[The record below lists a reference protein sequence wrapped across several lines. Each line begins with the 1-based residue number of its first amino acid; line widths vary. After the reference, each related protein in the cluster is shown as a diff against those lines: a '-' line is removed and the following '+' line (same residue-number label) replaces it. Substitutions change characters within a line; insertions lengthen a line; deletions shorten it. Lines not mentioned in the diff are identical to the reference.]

1 MAGVARKAPA
11 KRKAKSPSSGQKIL
25 QASWVDRLMHMLP
38 FSEQDVQRV
47 ITWIILAAITLLA
60 FAAAQYAGL
69 TAAAYQQYAMLAA
82 KAGFQVQRVEVTGVK
97 RFDQKSVYKS
107 VYQLV
112 LAEKDRAM
120 PLVDIDKVR
129 ADLLKYGWIK
139 DARVARRLPDTL
151 AVEIIER
158 EPAAIWQRGGRY
170 SLIDAN
176 GIVLAHV
183 RAGEGGDLPILN
195 GNDAN
200 THIVALNALLDKAS
214 ALKSQVSGASWI
226 GNRRW
231 DLQFQ
236 TGETLALPEGE
247 AEAAKALLNFARL
260 DGVHRLLGRDLIHF
274 DLRDP
279 NRAYFRKALKAEAVK
294 VQPAEPV
301 KVENK
306 DSTEKNEIPSK
317 NNGLTA

>member
-1 MAGVARKAPA
+1 M
-11 KRKAKSPSSGQKIL
+11 L
-25 QASWVDRLMHMLP
+25 QASWVDTLIRILP
-38 FSEQDVQRV
+38 LTEKEVQRIV
-47 ITWIILAAITLLA
+47 TWAILSVLTLLA
-60 FAAAQYAGL
+60 LVAAQYAGL
-69 TAAAYQQYAMLAA
+69 TAAAYQQYAALAA
-82 KAGFQVQRVEVTGVK
+82 KAGFQVKRVPVTGMERV
-97 RFDQKSVYKS
+97 DQLK

-120 PLVDIDKVR
+120 PLVDIEKIR
-129 ADLLKYGWIK
+129 ADLLQYGWIK
-139 DARVARRLPDTL
+139 DARVSRRLPDTL

-158 EPAAIWQRGGRY
+158 KPAALWQRNGRY

-176 GIVLAHV
+176 GIVLANV
-183 RAGEGGDLPILN
+183 RAGEGGDLPTLN
-195 GNDAN
+195 GNEAN
-200 THIVALNALLDKAS
+200 EHIVALNALLDNAS

-226 GNRRW
+226 GKRRW

-279 NRAYFRKALKAEAVK
+279 DRAYFRKAPKAK
-294 VQPAEPV
+294 PV
-301 KVENK
+301 KVENN
-306 DSTEKNEIPSK
+306 DNNENNEITSK

>member
-1 MAGVARKAPA
+1 MAGVARKAPT
-11 KRKAKSPSSGQKIL
+11 KRKAKSPSPRQKVL
-25 QASWVDRLMHMLP
+25 QASWMDMLMRVLP
-38 FSEQDVQRV
+38 LSEQDVQRI
-47 ITWIILAAITLLA
+47 ITWIMLSALTLLA

-69 TAAAYQQYAMLAA
+69 TAAAYQQYATLAA
-82 KAGFQVQRVEVTGVK
+82 KAGFQVQRVEVTGMERV
-97 RFDQKSVYKS
+97 DQLK

-120 PLVDIDKVR
+120 PLVDIEKVR
-129 ADLLKYGWIK
+129 ADLLQYGWIK

-151 AVEIIER
+151 AVEIVER
-158 EPAAIWQRGGRY
+158 KPVAIWQRNGKY

-176 GIVLAHV
+176 GIVLANV
-183 RAGEGGDLPILN
+183 RAGEGGDLPTLN
-195 GNDAN
+195 GAEAN
-200 THIVALNALLDKAS
+200 THIVALNALLDNAS
-214 ALKSQVSGASWI
+214 ALKSQVSGATWI

-279 NRAYFRKALKAEAVK
+279 NRAYFRKAPKAEAVK
-294 VQPAEPV
+294 VQQAEPV

-306 DSTEKNEIPSK
+306 DTNKDSEITSK

>member
-1 MAGVARKAPA
+1 MPGVARKAPA
-11 KRKAKSPSSGQKIL
+11 KRKAKSPSPRQKML
-25 QASWVDRLMHMLP
+25 QASWVDTLIRILP
-38 FSEQDVQRV
+38 LTEKEVQRIVTWV
-47 ITWIILAAITLLA
+47 ILSVLTLLA
-60 FAAAQYAGL
+60 LVAAQYAGL
-69 TAAAYQQYAMLAA
+69 TAAAYQQYAALAA
-82 KAGFQVQRVEVTGVK
+82 KAGFQVKRVPVTGMERV
-97 RFDQKSVYKS
+97 DQLK

-120 PLVDIDKVR
+120 PLVDIEKIR
-129 ADLLKYGWIK
+129 ADLLQYGWIK
-139 DARVARRLPDTL
+139 DARVSRRLPDTL

-158 EPAAIWQRGGRY
+158 KPAALWQRDGKY

-176 GIVLAHV
+176 GIVLANV
-183 RAGEGGDLPILN
+183 RAGEGGDLPTLN
-195 GNDAN
+195 GNGAN
-200 THIVALNALLDKAS
+200 EHIVALNALLDNAS

-226 GNRRW
+226 GKRRW

-247 AEAAKALLNFARL
+247 AEATKALLNFARL

-279 NRAYFRKALKAEAVK
+279 DRAYFRKAPKAK
-294 VQPAEPV
+294 PV
-301 KVENK
+301 KVENN
-306 DSTEKNEIPSK
+306 ENNENNEITSK

>member
-11 KRKAKSPSSGQKIL
+11 KRKTKSPSSGQKIL

-47 ITWIILAAITLLA
+47 ISWIILAAITLLA

-69 TAAAYQQYAMLAA
+69 TAAAYQQYAALAA

-158 EPAAIWQRGGRY
+158 EPAAIWQRGGKY

-279 NRAYFRKALKAEAVK
+279 NRAYFRKAQKAEAVK

-306 DSTEKNEIPSK
+306 DSTEKNEITSK

>member
-11 KRKAKSPSSGQKIL
+11 KRKAKSPSQRQKML
-25 QASWVDRLMHMLP
+25 QASWVDMLIRILP
-38 FSEQDVQRV
+38 LTEQEVQRIV
-47 ITWIILAAITLLA
+47 TWVILAALTLLA
-60 FAAAQYAGL
+60 LVAAQYTGL
-69 TAAAYQQYAMLAA
+69 TAAAYQQYAALAV
-82 KAGFQVQRVEVTGVK
+82 KAGFQVKRVPVTGMERV
-97 RFDQKSVYKS
+97 DQLK

-120 PLVDIDKVR
+120 PLVDIEKIR
-129 ADLLKYGWIK
+129 ADLLQYGWIK
-139 DARVARRLPDTL
+139 DARVSRRLPDTL

-158 EPAAIWQRGGRY
+158 KPAALWQRNGKY

-176 GIVLAHV
+176 GVVLANV
-183 RAGEGGDLPILN
+183 RAGEGGDLPTLN
-195 GNDAN
+195 GNQAN
-200 THIVALNALLDKAS
+200 AHIVALNALLDNAS

-260 DGVHRLLGRDLIHF
+260 DGVHGLLGRDLIHF

-279 NRAYFRKALKAEAVK
+279 DRAYFRKAPKAKPVKAESN
-294 VQPAEPV
+294 
-301 KVENK
+301 ENN
-306 DSTEKNEIPSK
+306 DNNEITSK
-317 NNGLTA
+317 NNGRTA

>member
-1 MAGVARKAPA
+1 MVGVARKAPA
-11 KRKAKSPSSGQKIL
+11 KRKAKSPSPRQKM
-25 QASWVDRLMHMLP
+25 QQSSWVDMLIRILP
-38 FSEQDVQRV
+38 LTEKEVQRIV
-47 ITWIILAAITLLA
+47 TWVILAALTLLA
-60 FAAAQYAGL
+60 LVAAQYAGL
-69 TAAAYQQYAMLAA
+69 TAAAYQQYAALAV
-82 KAGFQVQRVEVTGVK
+82 KAGFQVKRVPVTGMERV
-97 RFDQKSVYKS
+97 DQLK

-120 PLVDIDKVR
+120 PLVDIEKIR
-129 ADLLKYGWIK
+129 ADLLQYGWIK
-139 DARVARRLPDTL
+139 DARVSRRLPDTL

-158 EPAAIWQRGGRY
+158 KPAALWQRNGKY

-176 GIVLAHV
+176 GIVLANV
-183 RAGEGGDLPILN
+183 RAGEGGDLPTLN
-195 GNDAN
+195 GNEAN
-200 THIVALNALLDKAS
+200 AHIVALNALLDNAS

-279 NRAYFRKALKAEAVK
+279 DRAYFRKAPKAKPVKAESN
-294 VQPAEPV
+294 
-301 KVENK
+301 ENN
-306 DSTEKNEIPSK
+306 DNNEITSK
-317 NNGLTA
+317 NNGRTA

>member
-11 KRKAKSPSSGQKIL
+11 KRKAKSPSPRQKML
-25 QASWVDRLMHMLP
+25 QASWVDTLIRILP
-38 FSEQDVQRV
+38 LTEKEVQRIV
-47 ITWIILAAITLLA
+47 TWVILAVLTLLA
-60 FAAAQYAGL
+60 LVAAQYAGL
-69 TAAAYQQYAMLAA
+69 TAAAYQQYAALAA
-82 KAGFQVQRVEVTGVK
+82 KAGFQVKRVPVTGMERV
-97 RFDQKSVYKS
+97 DQLK

-120 PLVDIDKVR
+120 PLVDIEKIR
-129 ADLLKYGWIK
+129 ADLLQYGWIK
-139 DARVARRLPDTL
+139 DARVSRRLPDTL

-158 EPAAIWQRGGRY
+158 KPAALWQRNGKY

-176 GIVLAHV
+176 GIVLANV
-183 RAGEGGDLPILN
+183 RADEGGDLPMLN
-195 GNDAN
+195 GNEAN
-200 THIVALNALLDKAS
+200 EHIVALNALLDNAS
-214 ALKSQVSGASWI
+214 ALKSQVSGATWI
-226 GNRRW
+226 GKRRW

-274 DLRDP
+274 DLRDSD
-279 NRAYFRKALKAEAVK
+279 RAYFRKAPKAK
-294 VQPAEPV
+294 PV
-301 KVENK
+301 KVENN
-306 DSTEKNEIPSK
+306 DNNENNEITSK

>member
-11 KRKAKSPSSGQKIL
+11 KRKAKSPSPRQKVL
-25 QASWVDRLMHMLP
+25 QASWVDTLIRILP
-38 FSEQDVQRV
+38 LTEKEVQRIV
-47 ITWIILAAITLLA
+47 TWVILAVLTLLA
-60 FAAAQYAGL
+60 LVAAQYAGL
-69 TAAAYQQYAMLAA
+69 TAAAYQQYAALAA
-82 KAGFQVQRVEVTGVK
+82 KAGFQVKRVPVTGMERV
-97 RFDQKSVYKS
+97 DQLK

-120 PLVDIDKVR
+120 PLVDIEKIR
-129 ADLLKYGWIK
+129 ADLLQYGWIK
-139 DARVARRLPDTL
+139 DARVSRRLPDTL

-158 EPAAIWQRGGRY
+158 KPAALWQRNGKY

-176 GIVLAHV
+176 GIVLANV
-183 RAGEGGDLPILN
+183 RADEGGDLPMLN
-195 GNDAN
+195 GNEAN
-200 THIVALNALLDKAS
+200 EHIVALNALLDNAS

-226 GNRRW
+226 GKRRW

-279 NRAYFRKALKAEAVK
+279 DRAYFRKAPKAK
-294 VQPAEPV
+294 PV
-301 KVENK
+301 KVENN
-306 DSTEKNEIPSK
+306 DNNENNEITSK

>member
-1 MAGVARKAPA
+1 MATATRKPAA
-11 KRKAKSPSSGQKIL
+11 KRKSAAPSPRQKVQQI
-25 QASWVDRLMHMLP
+25 SWVDKAMRTLP
-38 FSEQDVQRV
+38 FSEEEVQRV
-47 ITWIILAAITLLA
+47 ITWIFVAALTVLA

-69 TAAAYQQYAMLAA
+69 TAAAYQQYAALAA
-82 KAGFQVQRVEVTGVK
+82 KAGFQVQRVEVTGMERV
-97 RFDQKSVYKS
+97 DQLK

-129 ADLLKYGWIK
+129 ADLLQYGWIK

-158 EPAAIWQRGGRY
+158 KPAAVWQRDGKY
-170 SLIDAN
+170 SLIDAD
-176 GIVLAHV
+176 GIVLANV
-183 RAGEGGDLPILN
+183 RPGEGGDLPTLN

-200 THIVALNALLDKAS
+200 QQTVALNALLDKAS
-214 ALKSQVSGASWI
+214 ALKSQVSGATWV

-231 DLQFQ
+231 DLKFQ

-247 AEAAKALLNFARL
+247 AEAAKALLNFARM

-279 NRAYFRKALKAEAVK
+279 DRAYFRKAPK
-294 VQPAEPV
+294 AEPV
-301 KVENK
+301 KVET
-306 DSTEKNEIPSK
+306 DSEITSK
-317 NNGLTA
+317 TSGLTA

>member
-11 KRKAKSPSSGQKIL
+11 KRKAKSPSPRQKVL
-25 QASWVDRLMHMLP
+25 QSSWVDMLIRALP
-38 FSEQDVQRV
+38 LSEQDVQRI
-47 ITWIILAAITLLA
+47 ITWIILAAFTLLA
-60 FAAAQYAGL
+60 FVAAQYAGL
-69 TAAAYQQYAMLAA
+69 TAAAYQQYAALAA
-82 KAGFQVQRVEVTGVK
+82 KAGFEVQRVEVTGMERV
-97 RFDQKSVYKS
+97 DQLK

-129 ADLLKYGWIK
+129 ADLLQYGWIK
-139 DARVARRLPDTL
+139 DARVSRQLPNTL

-158 EPAAIWQRGGRY
+158 KPAAIWQRNGKY

-176 GIVLAHV
+176 GIVLANV
-183 RAGEGGDLPILN
+183 RAGEGGDLPTLN
-195 GNDAN
+195 GIEAN
-200 THIVALNALLDKAS
+200 THIVALNALLDNAS
-214 ALKSQVSGASWI
+214 ALKSQVSGATWI

-279 NRAYFRKALKAEAVK
+279 NRAYFRKAPKAEPVK
-294 VQPAEPV
+294 VQQAEPV

-306 DSTEKNEIPSK
+306 DDSKNNEITTK

>member
-1 MAGVARKAPA
+1 MATATRKPAA
-11 KRKAKSPSSGQKIL
+11 KRKATSPIPRQKVRQI
-25 QASWVDRLMHMLP
+25 SWVDKAMRTLP
-38 FSEQDVQRV
+38 FSEEEVQRV
-47 ITWIILAAITLLA
+47 ITWIFVAALTVLA

-69 TAAAYQQYAMLAA
+69 TAAAYQQYAALAV
-82 KAGFQVQRVEVTGVK
+82 KAGFQVQRVEVTGMERV
-97 RFDQKSVYKS
+97 DQLK

-129 ADLLKYGWIK
+129 ADLLQYGWIK

-158 EPAAIWQRGGRY
+158 KPAAVWQRDGKY
-170 SLIDAN
+170 SLIDAD
-176 GIVLAHV
+176 GIVLANV
-183 RAGEGGDLPILN
+183 GPGEGGDLPTLN

-200 THIVALNALLDKAS
+200 QQTVALNALLDKAS
-214 ALKSQVSGASWI
+214 ALKSQVSGATWV

-231 DLQFQ
+231 DLKFQ

-247 AEAAKALLNFARL
+247 AEAAKALLNFARM

-279 NRAYFRKALKAEAVK
+279 DRAYFRKAPK
-294 VQPAEPV
+294 AEPV
-301 KVENK
+301 KVEN
-306 DSTEKNEIPSK
+306 NEITSK
-317 NNGLTA
+317 TSGLTA

>member
-1 MAGVARKAPA
+1 MATATRKPAA
-11 KRKAKSPSSGQKIL
+11 KRKANSSSPRQKVRQI
-25 QASWVDRLMHMLP
+25 SWVDKAMRTLP
-38 FSEQDVQRV
+38 FSEEEVQRF
-47 ITWIILAAITLLA
+47 ITWIFVAALTVLA
-60 FAAAQYAGL
+60 FVAAQYSGL
-69 TAAAYQQYAMLAA
+69 TAAAYQQYAALAA
-82 KAGFQVQRVEVTGVK
+82 KAGFQVQRVEVTGMERV
-97 RFDQKSVYKS
+97 DQLK

-129 ADLLKYGWIK
+129 ADLLQYGWIK

-158 EPAAIWQRGGRY
+158 KPAAVWQRDGKY
-170 SLIDAN
+170 SLIDAD
-176 GIVLAHV
+176 GIVLANV
-183 RAGEGGDLPILN
+183 RPGEGGDLPTLN

-200 THIVALNALLDKAS
+200 QQTVALNALLDKAS
-214 ALKSQVSGASWI
+214 ALKSQVSGATWV

-231 DLQFQ
+231 DLKFQ

-247 AEAAKALLNFARL
+247 AEAAKALLNFARM

-279 NRAYFRKALKAEAVK
+279 DRAYFRKAPK
-294 VQPAEPV
+294 AEPV
-301 KVENK
+301 KVEN
-306 DSTEKNEIPSK
+306 NEITSK
-317 NNGLTA
+317 TSGLTA

>member
-11 KRKAKSPSSGQKIL
+11 KRKAKSPSPRQKML
-25 QASWVDRLMHMLP
+25 QASWVDTLIRILP
-38 FSEQDVQRV
+38 LTEKEVQRIV
-47 ITWIILAAITLLA
+47 TWVILAVLTLLA
-60 FAAAQYAGL
+60 LVAAQYAGL
-69 TAAAYQQYAMLAA
+69 TAAAYQQYAALAA
-82 KAGFQVQRVEVTGVK
+82 KAGFQVKRVPVTGMERV
-97 RFDQKSVYKS
+97 DQLK

-120 PLVDIDKVR
+120 PLVDIEKIR
-129 ADLLKYGWIK
+129 ADLLQYGWIK
-139 DARVARRLPDTL
+139 DARVSRRLPDTL

-158 EPAAIWQRGGRY
+158 KPAALWQRNGRY

-176 GIVLAHV
+176 GIVLANV
-183 RAGEGGDLPILN
+183 RAGEGGDLPMLN
-195 GNDAN
+195 GNEAN
-200 THIVALNALLDKAS
+200 EHIVALNALLDNAS

-279 NRAYFRKALKAEAVK
+279 DRAYFRKAPKAK
-294 VQPAEPV
+294 PV
-301 KVENK
+301 KAQSNEN
-306 DSTEKNEIPSK
+306 DENNEITSK

>member
-11 KRKAKSPSSGQKIL
+11 KRKAKSPSPRQKVL
-25 QASWVDRLMHMLP
+25 QASWVDTLIRILP
-38 FSEQDVQRV
+38 LTEKEVQRIV
-47 ITWIILAAITLLA
+47 TWAILAVLTLLA
-60 FAAAQYAGL
+60 LVAAQYAGL
-69 TAAAYQQYAMLAA
+69 TAAAYQQYAALAA
-82 KAGFQVQRVEVTGVK
+82 KAGFQVKRVPVTGMERV
-97 RFDQKSVYKS
+97 DQLK

-120 PLVDIDKVR
+120 PLVDIEKIR
-129 ADLLKYGWIK
+129 ADLLQYGWIK
-139 DARVARRLPDTL
+139 DARVSRRLPDTL

-158 EPAAIWQRGGRY
+158 KPAALWQRNGKY

-176 GIVLAHV
+176 GIVLANV
-183 RAGEGGDLPILN
+183 RADEGGDLPMLN
-195 GNDAN
+195 GNEAN
-200 THIVALNALLDKAS
+200 EHIVALNALLDNAS
-214 ALKSQVSGASWI
+214 ALKSQVSGATWI
-226 GNRRW
+226 GKRRW

-279 NRAYFRKALKAEAVK
+279 DRAYFRKAPKAK
-294 VQPAEPV
+294 PV
-301 KVENK
+301 KAQSNEN
-306 DSTEKNEIPSK
+306 DENNEITSK

>member
-1 MAGVARKAPA
+1 MVAATRKPAA
-11 KRKAKSPSSGQKIL
+11 KRKAAAPSPRQKVRKI
-25 QASWVDRLMHMLP
+25 SWVDKLMRTLP
-38 FSEQDVQRV
+38 FSEEEVQRV
-47 ITWIILAAITLLA
+47 ITWVFLAALTVLA

-69 TAAAYQQYAMLAA
+69 TATAYQQYAALAA
-82 KAGFQVQRVEVTGVK
+82 KAGFQVQRVEVTGMERV
-97 RFDQKSVYKS
+97 DQLK

-120 PLVDIDKVR
+120 PLVDIEKVR
-129 ADLLKYGWIK
+129 SDLLQYGWIK

-158 EPAAIWQRGGRY
+158 KPTAIWQRDGKY
-170 SLIDAN
+170 SLIDAD
-176 GIVLAHV
+176 GIVLANV
-183 RAGEGGDLPILN
+183 RPGEGGDLPTLN

-200 THIVALNALLDKAS
+200 RQTIALNALLDQAS
-214 ALKSQVSGASWI
+214 ALKAQVSGATWV

-247 AEAAKALLNFARL
+247 TAAAKALLNFARM

-279 NRAYFRKALKAEAVK
+279 DRAYFRKAPKTE
-294 VQPAEPV
+294 PA
-301 KVENK
+301 KVE
-306 DSTEKNEIPSK
+306 TNEISSK
-317 NNGLTA
+317 NNGQTA

>member
-11 KRKAKSPSSGQKIL
+11 KRKAKSPSPRQKVL
-25 QASWVDRLMHMLP
+25 QSSWVDMLIRALP
-38 FSEQDVQRV
+38 LSEQDVQRI
-47 ITWIILAAITLLA
+47 ITWIILAAFTLLA
-60 FAAAQYAGL
+60 FVAAQYAGL
-69 TAAAYQQYAMLAA
+69 TAAAYQQYAALAA
-82 KAGFQVQRVEVTGVK
+82 KAGFEVQRVEVTGMERV
-97 RFDQKSVYKS
+97 DQLK

-129 ADLLKYGWIK
+129 ADLLQYGWIK
-139 DARVARRLPDTL
+139 DARVSRQLPNTL

-158 EPAAIWQRGGRY
+158 KPAAIWQRNGKY

-176 GIVLAHV
+176 GIVLANV
-183 RAGEGGDLPILN
+183 RAGEGGDLPTLN
-195 GNDAN
+195 GIEAN
-200 THIVALNALLDKAS
+200 THIVALNALLDNAS
-214 ALKSQVSGASWI
+214 ALKSQVSGATWI

-279 NRAYFRKALKAEAVK
+279 NRAYFRKAPKAEPTK
-294 VQPAEPV
+294 VQQAEPV
-301 KVENK
+301 KVDNK
-306 DSTEKNEIPSK
+306 DDNKNNEITTK

>member
-11 KRKAKSPSSGQKIL
+11 KRKAKSPSPRQKML
-25 QASWVDRLMHMLP
+25 QASWVDTLIRILP
-38 FSEQDVQRV
+38 LTEKEVQRIV
-47 ITWIILAAITLLA
+47 TWAILSVLTLLA
-60 FAAAQYAGL
+60 LVAAQYAGL
-69 TAAAYQQYAMLAA
+69 TAAAYQQYAALAA
-82 KAGFQVQRVEVTGVK
+82 KAGFQVKRVPVTGMERV
-97 RFDQKSVYKS
+97 DQLK

-120 PLVDIDKVR
+120 PLVDIEKIR
-129 ADLLKYGWIK
+129 ADLLQYGWIK
-139 DARVARRLPDTL
+139 DARVSRRLPDTL

-158 EPAAIWQRGGRY
+158 KPAALWQRNGKY

-176 GIVLAHV
+176 GIVLANV
-183 RAGEGGDLPILN
+183 RADEGGDLPMLN
-195 GNDAN
+195 GNEAN
-200 THIVALNALLDKAS
+200 EHIVALNALLDNAS
-214 ALKSQVSGASWI
+214 ALKSQVSGATWI
-226 GNRRW
+226 GKRRW

-279 NRAYFRKALKAEAVK
+279 DRAYFRKAPKAK
-294 VQPAEPV
+294 PV
-301 KVENK
+301 KVENN
-306 DSTEKNEIPSK
+306 DNNENNEITSK

>member
-11 KRKAKSPSSGQKIL
+11 KRKAKSPSPRQKVL
-25 QASWVDRLMHMLP
+25 QSSWVDVLIRALP
-38 FSEQDVQRV
+38 LSEQDVQRI
-47 ITWIILAAITLLA
+47 ITWIILAAFTLLA
-60 FAAAQYAGL
+60 FVAAQYAGL
-69 TAAAYQQYAMLAA
+69 TAAAYQQYAALAA
-82 KAGFQVQRVEVTGVK
+82 KAGFEVQRVEVTGMERV
-97 RFDQKSVYKS
+97 DQLK

-129 ADLLKYGWIK
+129 ADLLQYGWIK
-139 DARVARRLPDTL
+139 DARVSRQLPNTL

-158 EPAAIWQRGGRY
+158 KPAAIWQRNGKY

-176 GIVLAHV
+176 GIVLANV
-183 RAGEGGDLPILN
+183 RAGEGGDLPTLN
-195 GNDAN
+195 GIEAN
-200 THIVALNALLDKAS
+200 THIVALNALLDNAS
-214 ALKSQVSGASWI
+214 ALKSQVSGATWI

-279 NRAYFRKALKAEAVK
+279 NRAYFRKAPKAEPTK
-294 VQPAEPV
+294 VQQAEPV
-301 KVENK
+301 KVDNK
-306 DSTEKNEIPSK
+306 DDNKNNEITTK

>member
-11 KRKAKSPSSGQKIL
+11 KRKAKSPSPRQKVL
-25 QASWVDRLMHMLP
+25 QASWVDTLIRLLP
-38 FSEQDVQRV
+38 LTEKEVQRIV
-47 ITWIILAAITLLA
+47 TWVILAVLTLLA
-60 FAAAQYAGL
+60 LVAAQYAGL
-69 TAAAYQQYAMLAA
+69 TAAAYQQYAALAA
-82 KAGFQVQRVEVTGVK
+82 KAGFQVKRVPVTGMERV
-97 RFDQKSVYKS
+97 DQLK

-120 PLVDIDKVR
+120 PLVDIEKIR
-129 ADLLKYGWIK
+129 ADLLQYGWIK

-158 EPAAIWQRGGRY
+158 KPAALWQRDGKY

-176 GIVLAHV
+176 GIVLANV
-183 RAGEGGDLPILN
+183 RAGEGGDLPTLN
-195 GNDAN
+195 GNQAN
-200 THIVALNALLDKAS
+200 AHIVALNALLDNAS
-214 ALKSQVSGASWI
+214 ALKSQVSGATWI

-279 NRAYFRKALKAEAVK
+279 DRAYFRKAPKAKPVKAENN
-294 VQPAEPV
+294 
-301 KVENK
+301 ENN
-306 DSTEKNEIPSK
+306 ENNEITPK

>member
-1 MAGVARKAPA
+1 
-11 KRKAKSPSSGQKIL
+11 
-25 QASWVDRLMHMLP
+25 MLP

-47 ITWIILAAITLLA
+47 VTWIILVALTLLA

-69 TAAAYQQYAMLAA
+69 TAAAYQQYAALAA
-82 KAGFQVQRVEVTGVK
+82 KAGFQVQRVEVTGMERV
-97 RFDQKSVYKS
+97 DQLK

-120 PLVDIDKVR
+120 PLVDIEKIR
-129 ADLLKYGWIK
+129 ADLLQYGWIK
-139 DARVARRLPDTL
+139 DARVSRRLPDTL

-158 EPAAIWQRGGRY
+158 KPAALWQRNGKY

-176 GIVLAHV
+176 GIVLANV
-183 RAGEGGDLPILN
+183 RADEGGDLPMLN
-195 GNDAN
+195 GNEAN
-200 THIVALNALLDKAS
+200 EHIVALNALLDNAS
-214 ALKSQVSGASWI
+214 ALKSQVSGATWI
-226 GNRRW
+226 GKRRW

-279 NRAYFRKALKAEAVK
+279 DRAYFRKAPKAK
-294 VQPAEPV
+294 PV
-301 KVENK
+301 KAQSNEN
-306 DSTEKNEIPSK
+306 DENNEITSK

>member
-11 KRKAKSPSSGQKIL
+11 KRKAKSPSPRQKML
-25 QASWVDRLMHMLP
+25 QASWVDTLIRILP
-38 FSEQDVQRV
+38 LTEKEVQRIV
-47 ITWIILAAITLLA
+47 TWVILAVLTLLA
-60 FAAAQYAGL
+60 LVAAQYAGL
-69 TAAAYQQYAMLAA
+69 TAAAYQQYAALAA
-82 KAGFQVQRVEVTGVK
+82 KAGFQVKRVPVTGMERV
-97 RFDQKSVYKS
+97 DQLK

-120 PLVDIDKVR
+120 PLVDIEKIR
-129 ADLLKYGWIK
+129 ADLLQYGWIK
-139 DARVARRLPDTL
+139 DARVSRRLPDTL

-158 EPAAIWQRGGRY
+158 KPAALWQRNGKY

-176 GIVLAHV
+176 GIVLANV
-183 RAGEGGDLPILN
+183 RAGEGGDLPTLN
-195 GNDAN
+195 GNEAN
-200 THIVALNALLDKAS
+200 EHIVALNALLDNAS

-226 GNRRW
+226 GKRRW

-279 NRAYFRKALKAEAVK
+279 DRAYFRKAPKAK
-294 VQPAEPV
+294 PV
-301 KVENK
+301 KVENN
-306 DSTEKNEIPSK
+306 DNNENNEITSK

>member
-1 MAGVARKAPA
+1 MER
-11 KRKAKSPSSGQKIL
+11 
-25 QASWVDRLMHMLP
+25 VDQLR
-38 FSEQDVQRV
+38 
-47 ITWIILAAITLLA
+47 
-60 FAAAQYAGL
+60 
-69 TAAAYQQYAMLAA
+69 
-82 KAGFQVQRVEVTGVK
+82 
-97 RFDQKSVYKS
+97 

-129 ADLLKYGWIK
+129 MDLLQYGWIK

-158 EPAAIWQRGGRY
+158 TPTAIWQRNGKY
-170 SLIDAN
+170 SLIDAE
-176 GIVLAHV
+176 GIVLQNI
-183 RAGEGGDLPILN
+183 RPGEGGDLPMLN

-200 THIVALNALLDKAS
+200 RQTVALSALLDKAS
-214 ALKSQVSGASWI
+214 ALKSQVSGATWV

-231 DLQFQ
+231 DIQFQ

-247 AEAAKALLNFARL
+247 AAAAKALLNFARM

-279 NRAYFRKALKAEAVK
+279 DRAYFRKA
-294 VQPAEPV
+294 Q
-301 KVENK
+301 KVEPAK
-306 DSTEKNEIPSK
+306 VEKTEKVEKVETNEVISK
-317 NNGLTA
+317 TSGQTA

>member
-11 KRKAKSPSSGQKIL
+11 KRKAKSPSPRQKVL
-25 QASWVDRLMHMLP
+25 QASWVDTLIRILP
-38 FSEQDVQRV
+38 LTEKEVQRIV
-47 ITWIILAAITLLA
+47 TWVILAVLTLLA
-60 FAAAQYAGL
+60 LVAAQYAGL
-69 TAAAYQQYAMLAA
+69 TAAAYQQYAALAA
-82 KAGFQVQRVEVTGVK
+82 KAGFQVKRVPVTGMERV
-97 RFDQKSVYKS
+97 DQLK

-120 PLVDIDKVR
+120 PLVDIEKIR
-129 ADLLKYGWIK
+129 ADLLQYGWIK
-139 DARVARRLPDTL
+139 DARVSRRLPDTL

-158 EPAAIWQRGGRY
+158 KPAALWQRNGRY

-176 GIVLAHV
+176 GIVLANV
-183 RAGEGGDLPILN
+183 RAGEGGDLPTLN
-195 GNDAN
+195 GNEAN
-200 THIVALNALLDKAS
+200 EHIVALNALLDNAS

-226 GNRRW
+226 GKRRW

-279 NRAYFRKALKAEAVK
+279 DRAYFRKAPKAK
-294 VQPAEPV
+294 PV
-301 KVENK
+301 KVENN
-306 DSTEKNEIPSK
+306 DNNENNEITSK

>member
-11 KRKAKSPSSGQKIL
+11 KRKAKSPSPRQKVL
-25 QASWVDRLMHMLP
+25 QASWVVMLMRMLP
-38 FSEQDVQRV
+38 FSERDVQRV
-47 ITWIILAAITLLA
+47 FTWVIFAALTLLA

-69 TAAAYQQYAMLAA
+69 TAVAYQQYAALAA
-82 KAGFQVQRVEVTGVK
+82 KAGFQVQRVEVTGMERV
-97 RFDQKSVYKS
+97 DQLK

-129 ADLLKYGWIK
+129 ADLLQYGWIK
-139 DARVARRLPDTL
+139 DARVSRRLPDTL

-158 EPAAIWQRGGRY
+158 KPAALWQRNGRY

-176 GIVLAHV
+176 GIVLANV
-183 RAGEGGDLPILN
+183 RAGEGGDLPTLN
-195 GNDAN
+195 GNEAN
-200 THIVALNALLDKAS
+200 EHIVALNALLDNAS

-226 GNRRW
+226 GKRRW

-279 NRAYFRKALKAEAVK
+279 DRAYFRKAPKAK
-294 VQPAEPV
+294 PV
-301 KVENK
+301 KVENN
-306 DSTEKNEIPSK
+306 DNNENNEITSK

>member
-1 MAGVARKAPA
+1 MAGATRNPAA
-11 KRKAKSPSSGQKIL
+11 KRKATAASPRKKVSEISG
-25 QASWVDRLMHMLP
+25 VDKVLRMLP
-38 FSEQDVQRV
+38 FSEEEVQRV
-47 ITWIILAAITLLA
+47 ITWIIVAVLAALA

-69 TAAAYQQYAMLAA
+69 TAAAYQQYAALAA
-82 KAGFQVQRVEVTGVK
+82 KAGFQVQRIEVTGMERV
-97 RFDQKSVYKS
+97 DQLR

-129 ADLLKYGWIK
+129 MDLLQYGWIK

-158 EPAAIWQRGGRY
+158 TPTAIWQRNGKY
-170 SLIDAN
+170 SLIDAE
-176 GIVLAHV
+176 GIVLQNI
-183 RAGEGGDLPILN
+183 RPGEGGDLPMLN

-200 THIVALNALLDKAS
+200 RHTVALSALLDKAS
-214 ALKSQVSGASWI
+214 ALKSQVSGATWV

-231 DLQFQ
+231 DIQFQ

-247 AEAAKALLNFARL
+247 AAAAKALLNFARM

-279 NRAYFRKALKAEAVK
+279 DRAYFRKA
-294 VQPAEPV
+294 Q
-301 KVENK
+301 KVEPAK
-306 DSTEKNEIPSK
+306 VEKTEKVEKVDTNEVISK
-317 NNGLTA
+317 TSGQTA

>member
-1 MAGVARKAPA
+1 MATATRRPAA
-11 KRKAKSPSSGQKIL
+11 KRKAAKSSPRQKVRQI
-25 QASWVDRLMHMLP
+25 SWVDKLMRTLP
-38 FSEQDVQRV
+38 FSEEEVQRV
-47 ITWIILAAITLLA
+47 ITWIILAALTVLA

-69 TAAAYQQYAMLAA
+69 TSAAYQQYAALAA
-82 KAGFQVQRVEVTGVK
+82 KAGFQVQRVEVTGMERVDQVK
-97 RFDQKSVYKS
+97 

-120 PLVDIDKVR
+120 PLVDIEKVR
-129 ADLLKYGWIK
+129 ADLLQYGWIK

-158 EPAAIWQRGGRY
+158 KPTAIWQRDGKY
-170 SLIDAN
+170 SLIDAD
-176 GIVLAHV
+176 GIVLQNIGP
-183 RAGEGGDLPILN
+183 GEGGDLPTLN

-200 THIVALNALLDKAS
+200 RQTVALSALLDQAS
-214 ALKSQVSGASWI
+214 ALKSQVSGATWV

-247 AEAAKALLNFARL
+247 AAAAKALLNFARM

-279 NRAYFRKALKAEAVK
+279 DRAYFRKSPK
-294 VQPAEPV
+294 AEPV
-301 KVENK
+301 KVENNE
-306 DSTEKNEIPSK
+306 STSK
-317 NNGLTA
+317 TSGQTA